1 MNRNVIIII
10 VLLVFL
16 YLVWGGKETESFAI
30 DELAD
35 METDSNGSK
44 IIYSVTNDKGKE
56 LVSSAFT
63 PVMCDTVLINSPTQL
78 IPKTEKGW
86 SLKMI
91 SKGIYVFEKPSQ
103 KECLY
108 AHSGYNEDSLRSYAT
123 ENCNHRSL
131 CGLETLDFEN
141 SIDENSLRTYFRI
154 IKLDNNKFNI
164 ISVKN
169 NKYVCLNDKGVYM
182 KTTPDQNCQFYF
194 TKI

>member
-1 MNRNVIIII
+1 MNRNIIIII
-10 VLLVFL
+10 VLLIFL
-16 YLVWGGKETESFAI
+16 YYVWGGKGTESFAI

-35 METDSNGSK
+35 IETDSNGSK
-44 IIYSVTNDKGKE
+44 IIYSVTNQMGKE

-63 PVMCDTVLINSPTQL
+63 PVMCNTVLINSPNQL

-86 SLKMI
+86 TLKMI

-108 AHSGYNEDSLRSYAT
+108 AHLDSLKSYAT

-131 CGLETLDFEN
+131 CGLETLDFEGT
-141 SIDENSLRTYFRI
+141 IDENSLRTYFRI
-154 IKLDNNKFNI
+154 VKLDNGKYNI

-169 NKYVCLNDKGVYM
+169 NKYICLNKEGVSM
-182 KTTPDQNCQFYF
+182 KTTPDANCQFNF